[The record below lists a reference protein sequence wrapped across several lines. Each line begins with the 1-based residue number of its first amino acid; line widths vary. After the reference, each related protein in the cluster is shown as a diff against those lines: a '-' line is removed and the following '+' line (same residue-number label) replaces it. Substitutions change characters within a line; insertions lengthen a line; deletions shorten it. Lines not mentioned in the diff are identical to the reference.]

1 MTDNRYNLL
10 ADGKAKLHAK
20 ERRRGWHFC
29 WDYDGLLTTPMRIG
43 ACGCF
48 GYGLMKRNR
57 IQKRYEKDYSKM
69 QRRYAPDDWPEWD
82 DGDAVPILYF

>member
-29 WDYDGLLTTPMRIG
+29 WDYDGMLTTPGRVG
-43 ACGCF
+43 GCTCL
-48 GYGLMKRNR
+48 GSGIRKLQR
-57 IQKRYEKDYSKM
+57 IQKRHMKECSRL
-69 QRRYAPDDWPEWD
+69 QRRWTCEDWPEWYE
-82 DGDAVPILYF
+82 GDLLQTLQF